1 MAPTEGRRLDARLT
15 GYDDRTG
22 GTAARAGARRRA
34 RQAAVLGVV
43 ALAVLGYAAFEFA
56 GNVTSHGA
64 AQSASAAGR
73 RASQPVSRAAASASA
88 ASAAAARAAASA
100 KAAATP
106 TATAPRTAAAP
117 QVRTIVPVS
126 AEAFGPDGT
135 ADGDNPQTAG
145 RVLADPASGWLSQWY
160 ATPNFGDLKQG
171 TGLLLDMGRTVN
183 IATVRLTLG
192 GYPGANLEL
201 RLGSKPELGS
211 LPIVASASNAGTVLS
226 LPLKAPVRAR
236 YVLLWFT
243 KLPPDGAG
251 TYQAF
256 VHGVTVQG
264 QP

>member
-22 GTAARAGARRRA
+22 EAAARAGARRRA
-34 RQAAVLGVV
+34 RLAAVLGVV

-56 GNVTSHGA
+56 GHVTSQRA
-64 AQSASAAGR
+64 AQSALAAGQ
-73 RASQPVSRAAASASA
+73 RASQAVSRAAASASA
-88 ASAAAARAAASA
+88 ASAAAASAAAS
-100 KAAATP
+100 ATP

-117 QVRTIVPVS
+117 QVRTIAPVS

-145 RVLADPASGWLSQWY
+145 RVLADPANGWLSQWY

-171 TGLLLDMGRTVN
+171 TGLLLDMGRTVT
-183 IATVRLTLG
+183 IATVKLTLG

-201 RLGSKPELGS
+201 RLGAIPELS
-211 LPIVASASNAGTVLS
+211 ALPVAASASNAGTILS

-256 VHGVTVQG
+256 VHGVAVRG
-264 QP
+264 RP

>member
-1 MAPTEGRRLDARLT
+1 M
-15 GYDDRTG
+15 
-22 GTAARAGARRRA
+22 
-34 RQAAVLGVV
+34 
-43 ALAVLGYAAFEFA
+43 ALAVLGYAAFEFVGHA
-56 GNVTSHGA
+56 TSNSA
-64 AQSASAAGR
+64 AQSVPAAGQ
-73 RASQPVSRAAASASA
+73 RASQAVSRAAASASA
-88 ASAAAARAAASA
+88 ASAAAASAAASA
-100 KAAATP
+100 EAAATP

-117 QVRTIVPVS
+117 QVRTIAPVS
-126 AEAFGPDGT
+126 VEAFGPNGT
-135 ADGDNPQTAG
+135 ANGDNPQTAG
-145 RVLADPASGWLSQWY
+145 RVLADPADGWLSQWY

-171 TGLLLDMGRTVN
+171 TGLLIDMGRTVT

-201 RLGSKPELGS
+201 RLGAAPDLGA
-211 LPIVASASNAGTVLS
+211 LPVVASASNAGTVLS
-226 LPLKAPVRAR
+226 LPLKTPVRAR